1 MKDNKF
7 IRYLRSLKEEG
18 EEESR
23 RRITLMTLYK
33 IIIFFNILDD
43 YICYHNNGSFF

>member
-7 IRYLRSLKEEG
+7 IRCLKLLKEEEK
-18 EEESR
+18 EER
-23 RRITLMTLYK
+23 VGGGINLMTLYK

-43 YICYHNNGSFF
+43 YIGHHNN